1 MPHMDRLNSVV
12 PMNHRR
18 VLSSRRPDSMIQV
31 PSGMVRCTASTMEM
45 ARFSAG

>member
-1 MPHMDRLNSVV
+1 MPHMDRLNKVV

-18 VLSSRRPDSMIQV
+18 VLSSRRPDSMIHV
-31 PSGMVRCTASTMEM
+31 PKGIVRWTARTMEM